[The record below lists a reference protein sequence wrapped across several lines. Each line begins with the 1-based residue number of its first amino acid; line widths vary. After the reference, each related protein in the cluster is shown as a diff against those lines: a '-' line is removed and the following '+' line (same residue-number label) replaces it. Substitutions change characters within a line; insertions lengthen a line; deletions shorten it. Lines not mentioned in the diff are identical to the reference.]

1 MALAIWISKLRSDM
15 LEQRNLYFIE
25 NKIDYSFKNKD
36 LLIEAFTHSSY
47 ANKKM
52 LQSNER
58 LEFLGDSVLNYA
70 TTIYLFN
77 NFGYTEGESSK
88 IRAYLVSSE
97 NVSKFIF
104 DNQLEDFLLCDNFNP
119 QKSTNVMGDLYES
132 IVGAMLLDSN
142 LEQCKKFIYSSL
154 KYSTQLIQDILTKT
168 KDYKTELQ
176 EIVQKK
182 QNSTLQY
189 VLMSKNGPA
198 HLPSFEIE
206 VNIDGKT
213 FGKATAHSKKDAENL
228 AAKATI
234 HMLNKEK

>member
-1 MALAIWISKLRSDM
+1 M
-15 LEQRNLYFIE
+15 LEQKDLNFIE
-25 NKIDYSFKNKD
+25 SKIGYKFKNKN

-47 ANKKM
+47 ANKHM
-52 LQSNER
+52 QTSNER
-58 LEFLGDSVLNYA
+58 LEFLGDSVLNYS
-70 TTIYLFN
+70 TTIYLYN
-77 NFGYTEGESSK
+77 NFGYSEGESSK

-104 DNQLEDFLLCDNFNP
+104 DNQLENFLLCDNFNP

-142 LEQCKKFIYSSL
+142 LEQCQKFVYSSL
-154 KYSTQLIQDILTKT
+154 KYSQQLVKDVLTKT

-189 VLMSKNGPA
+189 VLISKTGPA
-198 HLPSFEIE
+198 HLPCFEIE
-206 VNIDGKT
+206 VNIDGVA
-213 FGKATAHSKKDAENL
+213 FGRASARSKKDAENMS
-228 AAKATI
+228 AKATI
-234 HMLNKEK
+234 EMLQKNN